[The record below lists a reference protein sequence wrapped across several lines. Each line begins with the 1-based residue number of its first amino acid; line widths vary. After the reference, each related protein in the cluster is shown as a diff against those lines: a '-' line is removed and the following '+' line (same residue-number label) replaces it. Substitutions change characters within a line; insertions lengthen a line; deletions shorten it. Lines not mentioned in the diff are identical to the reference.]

1 MSFTAV
7 SSLLAFPLR
16 TVGQNCRMSKSLKI
30 ILAFVM
36 LSSAVLGYV
45 LTRPAKKPARDGTE
59 LFAKAEKS
67 LEALPPKE
75 AEQIR
80 LMLTNQD
87 DLRYDDRVH
96 VWFKGALNEKLQP
109 AVDYAMA
116 ELRAWSDQGDLKAMY
131 ALHFV
136 LIQRIATADEGF
148 ALLRKAASLGE
159 PTALF
164 QVTEHDLQENPELLR
179 KAMEELVK
187 RNDFAGYRALHW
199 FAKAHEDG
207 LFGLEKD
214 PAKSADYRA
223 RAKTLEEK
231 IRPRRKDK

>member
-1 MSFTAV
+1 MT
-7 SSLLAFPLR
+7 
-16 TVGQNCRMSKSLKI
+16 KSLKI
-30 ILAFVM
+30 FVALVLLATA
-36 LSSAVLGYV
+36 SLGYL
-45 LTRPAKKPARDGTE
+45 LTRPTPKPAWDGTA
-59 LFAKAEKS
+59 LFAKAEKC

-75 AEQIR
+75 AAEIR
-80 LMLTNQD
+80 QLLTNQD
-87 DLRYDDRVH
+87 DLRYDDRAH

-116 ELRAWSDQGDLKAMY
+116 ELRAWSDQGDVKAMY

-164 QVTEHDLQENPELLR
+164 QVTEHDLRTDPDRLRQAMQEF
-179 KAMEELVK
+179 AK
-187 RNDFAGYRALHW
+187 RDDFAGHRALMW
-199 FAKAHEDG
+199 FARAHEKG

-214 PAKSADYRA
+214 DAKSADYRA
-223 RAKTLEEK
+223 RAEKLGEK
-231 IRPRRKDK
+231 IQPRRRSK

>member
-1 MSFTAV
+1 
-7 SSLLAFPLR
+7 
-16 TVGQNCRMSKSLKI
+16 MSKPLKI
-30 ILAFVM
+30 AIAIVL

-45 LTRPAKKPARDGTE
+45 LTHPAPKPAWDGTA
-59 LFAKAEKS
+59 LFANAEKC

-75 AEQIR
+75 AAEIR
-80 LMLTNQD
+80 QLLTSQD
-87 DLRYDDRVH
+87 DLRYDDRAH
-96 VWFKGALNEKLQP
+96 VWFKGALNDKLQP

-164 QVTEHDLQENPELLR
+164 QVTERDLQSDPDRLR
-179 KAMEELVK
+179 QSMQEFTK
-187 RNDFAGYRALHW
+187 RDDFAGYRALMW
-199 FAKAHEDG
+199 FARAHEKG
-207 LFGLEKD
+207 LFGLERD
-214 PAKSADYRA
+214 EARSASYRA
-223 RAKTLEEK
+223 RAEKLEEM
-231 IRPRRKDK
+231 IRPRRQGK